1 MPHTTPPFIESALFV
16 HSPEAIVFCTQDG
29 AVAAANE
36 AACRLL
42 GYSHAALTRL
52 NRADLFDSDV
62 LAGLSPAGDTGAET
76 ALSGECCAKG
86 DGRVFLAEFK
96 ATAFA
101 DENGAHWICI
111 AFSNI
116 AQRRENEARYTRVLE
131 GSNQGFWDWNLKTG
145 QFTVSARYESML
157 GYAVG
162 ERSLSPEEWPTHV
175 HPDDLEAAISSIRQH
190 LSGASPFH
198 NAEIRCRMKNGEWK
212 WILTQGRV
220 VEWSTDGSP
229 LIMAGTH
236 TDISERKRADD
247 ELRQYREHLEELVT
261 QRTTELDNLYN
272 HAPCGYH
279 SLDPAGQIISIN
291 DTELQML
298 GYTRDEVI
306 GKLNIRNILAPHEL
320 PGFERL
326 FAEFKARGRIAN
338 LEFDVRRKDGTSIP
352 VLVNAELI
360 RDADGRFLYSSTTMS
375 DNRERKAKEAQIA
388 ALHSELQRRA
398 DEAEAANRA
407 KSAFLAN
414 MSHEIRTPLNA
425 IIGMTH
431 LLRRTE
437 LTERQTGQLDRIDT
451 AGQHLLQVI
460 NDVLDIS
467 KIEAGKLE
475 LETIELKSGQLLPE
489 VAALIEERALE
500 KGVQIVF
507 ETPPREVRLLGD
519 PTRLRQA
526 LLNLATNAIKFTETG
541 RVTLRMQFV
550 SESSDDV
557 LLRFEVEDT
566 GIGIA
571 PEALAQLFTA
581 FEQGDNSTTRK
592 YGGTGLGLVITRRLA
607 ERMGGQ
613 AGAESRKDIGSRFW
627 FTARLKKA
635 PAPREAAAPEHEPD
649 NPEAIL
655 AGSLHGTP
663 ILLAEDEPVNQE
675 IARVLLEELGLVVH
689 VANNGAEAV
698 AMATAAR
705 YALILMDM
713 QMPLMDG
720 LEATRRIRALPV
732 GADVPI
738 IAMTANAF
746 AEDRQRCQA
755 AGMNDFLSKPVEP
768 DLLFATVIRWLRQ
781 H

>member
-1 MPHTTPPFIESALFV
+1 MSHNTPPFIESALFV
-16 HSPEAIVFCTQDG
+16 HSPEAIICCTQDG
-29 AVAAANE
+29 TVAAANQ

-42 GYSHAALTRL
+42 GYSHAALIQL
-52 NRADLFDSDV
+52 NRADLFDSAA
-62 LAGLSPAGDTGAET
+62 LAGLSPAGDAEET
-76 ALSGECCAKG
+76 TLSGECCAQG
-86 DGRVFLAEFK
+86 EGRTFLAEFK

-101 DENGAHWICI
+101 DENGTPWVCI
-111 AFSNI
+111 AFSNVT
-116 AQRRENEARYTRVLE
+116 QLRENEARYARVLE

-162 ERSLSPEEWPTHV
+162 ERSLAPEEWSRHV
-175 HPDDLEAAISSIRQH
+175 HPDDLELALSSIRQH

-198 NAEIRCRMKNGEWK
+198 KAEIRCRMKNGEWK
-212 WILTQGRV
+212 WILTRGRV

-247 ELRQYREHLEELVT
+247 ELRQHREHLEELVA
-261 QRTTELDNLYN
+261 QRTAELNNLYN
-272 HAPCGYH
+272 RAPCGYH
-279 SLDPAGQIISIN
+279 SLDSAGQIIAIN

-298 GYTRDEVI
+298 GYTRDEVV
-306 GKLNIRNILAPHEL
+306 GKLNIRDILAPHEL
-320 PGFERL
+320 PRFEGL
-326 FAEFKARGRIAN
+326 FAEFTRRGRILN
-338 LEFDVRRKDGTSIP
+338 LEYDVLRKDGTAIP
-352 VLVNAELI
+352 VLVNSELI
-360 RDADGRFLYSSTTMS
+360 RAADGRFLYSSTTMS
-375 DNRERKAKEAQIA
+375 DNRERKAKDAQIA
-388 ALHSELQRRA
+388 ALNLEQQGRA
-398 DEAEAANRA
+398 DEAEAASRA

-437 LTERQTGQLDRIDT
+437 LTERQTGQLARIDA
-451 AGQHLLQVI
+451 AGRHLLQVI
-460 NDVLDIS
+460 NDILDIS

-475 LETIELKSGQLLPE
+475 LETIELESGEILPE
-489 VAALIEERALE
+489 IATLVEERALE
-500 KGVQIVF
+500 KGVQIVV

-526 LLNLATNAIKFTETG
+526 LLNLATNAIKFTATG
-541 RVTLRMQFV
+541 RVTLRMQFA
-550 SESSDDV
+550 SESADDV

-607 ERMGGQ
+607 ELMGGQ
-613 AGAESRKDIGSRFW
+613 ADAESRQGIGSRFW
-627 FTARLKKA
+627 FTARLQKA
-635 PAPREAAAPEHEPD
+635 ALRAEVTAERKTD
-649 NPEAIL
+649 NLEAIL
-655 AGSLHGTP
+655 VGSLQGAQ

-675 IARVLLEELGLVVH
+675 IARDLLEELGLIVH

-698 AMATAAR
+698 AMADAAR

-713 QMPLMDG
+713 QMPRMDG
-720 LEATRRIRALPV
+720 LDATRRIRALPA

-755 AGMNDFLSKPVEP
+755 AGMNDFLSKPVDP
-768 DLLFATVIRWLRQ
+768 DLLYATVIRWLRP